1 MHKNIQNYLKPAG
14 QPIPTLGAATPP
26 RPIGA
31 PQSGRPWEDQGR
43 PTLEAVDPPWE
54 EVVSSSPGRLEGVLR
69 RLVEEASS
77 NPNQATGTNVSSNFI
92 QSCSQASISSIFSV
106 VQAWWVPGWLVL
118 GLEVLQELEL
128 EALPAPL
135 VQGDDDDEDDDD
147 VEEED
152 SDETLPAPFARGD
165 DQSILEFF
173 YPITIVVH
181 NSTGAL
187 VVL

>member
-1 MHKNIQNYLKPAG
+1 M
-14 QPIPTLGAATPP
+14 
-26 RPIGA
+26 
-31 PQSGRPWEDQGR
+31 
-43 PTLEAVDPPWE
+43 
-54 EVVSSSPGRLEGVLR
+54 
-69 RLVEEASS
+69 
-77 NPNQATGTNVSSNFI
+77 
-92 QSCSQASISSIFSV
+92 
-106 VQAWWVPGWLVL
+106 PGWLVL

-135 VQGDDDDEDDDD
+135 VQGDDDEEDDDD

>member
-1 MHKNIQNYLKPAG
+1 MNCLHKNIQNYLKPAG

-92 QSCSQASISSIFSV
+92 QSCSQVAISSIFSV
-106 VQAWWVPGWLVL
+106 VQAW
-118 GLEVLQELEL
+118 
-128 EALPAPL
+128 
-135 VQGDDDDEDDDD
+135 
-147 VEEED
+147 
-152 SDETLPAPFARGD
+152 
-165 DQSILEFF
+165 
-173 YPITIVVH
+173 
-181 NSTGAL
+181 
-187 VVL
+187 